1 MEIRICIA
9 EIMKR
14 IDLYNKSRV
23 MGDYQARFCE
33 RLRVKLPLPTRRL
46 GRYGQ
51 AKKNKNSLT
60 NGDKDHKEWTLEK
73 LTFTQH

>member
-46 GRYGQ
+46 GRYVQ
-51 AKKNKNSLT
+51 QLKMKNKLFSLQ
-60 NGDKDHKEWTLEK
+60 KIKAL
-73 LTFTQH
+73 

>member
-33 RLRVKLPLPTRRL
+33 RLRVKLPLPTRP
-46 GRYGQ
+46 
-51 AKKNKNSLT
+51 AVVVANVKNDTK
-60 NGDKDHKEWTLEK
+60 
-73 LTFTQH
+73 